1 MYTFMDFRYHAR
13 RDVPPGVTSP
23 SLPPCPPSIR
33 CLPRPD
39 KRRLCLP
46 ADLQQAIGRSVV
58 CLSTGLGPQK
68 GKAQQK

>member
-1 MYTFMDFRYHAR
+1 MYTFMNFRYHAR
-13 RDVPPGVTSP
+13 RDVPPRVTS
-23 SLPPCPPSIR
+23 PPSIR
-33 CLPRPD
+33 CLPRPY

-58 CLSTGLGPQK
+58 CLSTGLGPQR